1 MTATPQTPD
10 IKQLKARNRRRLI
23 GAVALVAAL
32 VVFLPMLLDKG
43 PKPLKQD
50 IAINIPAKEGADYTP
65 LKPVT
70 KPIETKAAGTTE
82 TKTDAKPVDGQAVPN
97 APSLDVKRGAP
108 QTPANDVV
116 QGTKPGKSAVLKPMS
131 KVIDPAGVVVTATP
145 TTAPTSAPT
154 PTPAP
159 SPTPAPAKAA
169 VPEKVAPTKF
179 AVQIGVFSDPNNAKE
194 IQAKLAVKGFKST
207 AEKLADGKIR
217 VRIFGYATR
226 DEADKALPGIHEVAK
241 NAMAINL

>member
-1 MTATPQTPD
+1 MSTTPQSPD
-10 IKQLKARNRRRLI
+10 IKQIKARNRRRLI
-23 GAVALVAAL
+23 GAIALVAAL

-65 LKPVT
+65 LKPNS
-70 KPIETKAAGTTE
+70 KPIETKAPATTE
-82 TKTDAKPVDGQAVPN
+82 NKTDAKSVEGQVVPS
-97 APSLDVKRGAP
+97 APLLDVKRGAP

-131 KVIDPAGVVVTATP
+131 KVVDPAGAAVTATP
-145 TTAPTSAPT
+145 TAPPTPAPT

-159 SPTPAPAKAA
+159 AAAKPAAAEKTPT
-169 VPEKVAPTKF
+169 TKF

-194 IQAKLAVKGFKST
+194 IQAKLAVKGFKSN

-226 DEADKALPGIHEVAK
+226 DEADKALAGIHEVAK
-241 NAMAINL
+241 NAIAINL

>member
-1 MTATPQTPD
+1 MATPQTPE
-10 IKQLKARNRRRLI
+10 IKQIKARNRRRLI
-23 GAVALVAAL
+23 GAIAIVASL

-65 LKPVT
+65 LKPPV
-70 KPIETKAAGTTE
+70 KPIETKTMAVAE
-82 TKTDAKPVDGQAVPN
+82 NKTDAKPVEGQAVPS
-97 APSLDVKRGAP
+97 APSIDVKRGAP
-108 QTPANDVV
+108 QTPANDVT

-131 KVIDPAGVVVTATP
+131 KVIDPVAVVTTP
-145 TTAPTSAPT
+145 APTAAPTPAAT
-154 PTPAP
+154 PTPA
-159 SPTPAPAKAA
+159 KAA
-169 VPEKVAPTKF
+169 APEKIAPTKF

-194 IQAKLAVKGFKST
+194 IQAKLAVKGYKSS

-217 VRIFGYATR
+217 VRILGYATR